1 MNLNDFFE
9 RIPLFNRVSSVL
21 VCEVDFTG
29 LKAAVISR
37 KGHELSIT
45 FETRSDNPDF
55 NAAVAEVAA
64 FVRAN
69 GWHGKT
75 AALLSPAVMLTLLEL
90 PIATKNKLAPKQLA
104 EQIQYEL
111 EPLINQHLGQL
122 TIGRLLVAHG
132 VLTEA
137 QLEDVL
143 NHQADLNSAQ
153 NTTYTGK
160 QADYMQFGEVA
171 ESLGFL
177 QQSKLK
183 DYLTRQAAFKN
194 TGDDLQVGWAPQGL
208 AIGDN
213 AMSSM
218 HHWLAS
224 AVNKPL
230 LRQWQ
235 AAFTAQGL
243 KLSSMYPLVGCAA
256 GLLSTH
262 AKNRAHQ
269 LLIEATPT
277 SLAGVHIVSNQVHG
291 LHVQPNSV
299 PATLTNASEAYH
311 LLPHDEVDQVLLA
324 DATSANAQ
332 EAKKLHTNLE
342 RSLQKSVRMVQNP
355 ALAENNQSTLGM
367 LGVARHVMRMKGAG
381 LVTGVSVHEPQ
392 PPLMQH
398 IGIRAALA
406 GLALL
411 GLIGVAE
418 GVLKVRESLI
428 ERDNA
433 AISTE
438 LKKLESSTGAVQAKV
453 DEIKKLKDE
462 IKKLKNDKKEVQA
475 SVDLL
480 TTELPKRSQLL
491 ITLLNELANATSD
504 DVVVNKLTED
514 PVTGFTVEAW
524 AINEKSAQEFV
535 KEFQFAVQKL
545 GFKLRDITVAQA
557 TGRLGLMGY
566 SVDFSATVLPEN
578 EWQAQKE
585 LKQSEAKPLDTQPVV
600 VMPNQQV
607 SNVAASPTAAAIE
620 PPSSSVTQVAKPA
633 DTAASPTTPAVDV
646 TNAAVEKP

>member
-29 LKAAVISR
+29 LKAAVIVR
-37 KGHELSIT
+37 KGHELSIA

-55 NAAVAEVAA
+55 NAAVAEVATL
-64 FVRAN
+64 VRAN

-75 AALLSPAVMLTLLEL
+75 AALLSPAVLLTLLEL
-90 PIATKNKLAPKQLA
+90 PIAAKNKLAPKQLA

-122 TIGRLLVAHG
+122 TIGRLLVTHG

-137 QLEDVL
+137 QLDEVL
-143 NHQADLNSAQ
+143 NHQADLNNAQ
-153 NTTYTGK
+153 NTTFTGK

-177 QQSKLK
+177 QQIKLK

-194 TGDDLQVGWAPQGL
+194 TGDDLQCGWAPQGI
-208 AIGDN
+208 AIGDD
-213 AMSSM
+213 AMPNM

-243 KLSSMYPLVGCAA
+243 KLSGMYPLVGCAA
-256 GLLSTH
+256 SLLSTH

-269 LLIEATPT
+269 LLMEATPT

-299 PATLTNASEAYH
+299 ATTLTNASEAYH

-324 DATSANAQ
+324 DATSASEQ

-342 RSLQKSVRMVQNP
+342 RNLQKSVRMVQNP
-355 ALAENNQSTLGM
+355 ALAENSQSTLGM
-367 LGVARHVMRMKGAG
+367 LGVARHVMRMKGAS

-398 IGIRAALA
+398 LGVRAALA
-406 GLALL
+406 GVALL

-428 ERDNA
+428 ERENESISKDLNQIQKA
-433 AISTE
+433 ASAT
-438 LKKLESSTGAVQAKV
+438 QAKV
-453 DEIKKLKDE
+453 DEVKKLKDQ
-462 IKKLKNDKKEVQA
+462 IKALKESKKEVQA
-475 SVDLL
+475 TVDLL
-480 TTELPKRSQLL
+480 NVDLPKRSQLV
-491 ITLLNELANATSD
+491 ITLLVELANATSD
-504 DVVVNKLTED
+504 DVVVNKLSED
-514 PVTGFTVEAW
+514 PVKGFKVEAW
-524 AINEKSAQEFV
+524 AINEKSAQEFI
-535 KEFQFAVQKL
+535 KAYQTAVQRL
-545 GFKLRDITVAQA
+545 GYRLKDITVAQS

-566 SVDFSATVLPEN
+566 SIDFSATVLPES
-578 EWQAQKE
+578 EWQAQADKTKE
-585 LKQSEAKPLDTQPVV
+585 GALMPSSTAVSPTEVIQSTVTQPSNT
-600 VMPNQQV
+600 PNIAPL
-607 SNVAASPTAAAIE
+607 SNSRR
-620 PPSSSVTQVAKPA
+620 
-633 DTAASPTTPAVDV
+633 
-646 TNAAVEKP
+646 